1 MSRKNKT
8 KEERTRNGGS
18 KFTDLYDSLPKPVK
32 IQELGDD
39 KDSDDSTAKNKKKK
53 KKDKKEKKKKKKKE
67 KDRSDKD
74 DSRKK
79 KRELESQ
86 IYLAKRIAEKEK
98 REKKNRYDLSSNIP
112 CCKLIKNI

>member
-1 MSRKNKT
+1 MS
-8 KEERTRNGGS
+8 GS
-18 KFTDLYDSLPKPVK
+18 KVNALYENLPKPEI
-32 IQELGDD
+32 IQALGDD
-39 KDSDDSTAKNKKKK
+39 QDSEDSTAKNKKKK
-53 KKDKKEKKKKKKKE
+53 KKDKKEKKKKKKKV

-98 REKKNRYDLSSNIP
+98 REKKNRYVFSINFPLV
-112 CCKLIKNI
+112 LI